1 MPQTKSLA
9 HLIRSNLPV
18 ALAFA
23 VLTTQALLLPFWW
36 LENSL
41 DISVFWEAGT
51 RMASGGANLY
61 GDSVDPSND
70 VGQYIYPP
78 LFSSMFAIF
87 TLFPRWLGY
96 ALWALCNVAMIAAC
110 LKLLSKSLQ
119 VTDEFKPRF
128 MAIILLA
135 LFGAFWFN
143 NLEGQV
149 NILVLLLLCAG
160 ILFIERGKPLIGGGL
175 IGGAAMLKVMPIVLL
190 FVLLAQKRFL
200 AALGMIL
207 GLAVFWCLPMF
218 WMLSS
223 GPVSALE
230 QNASLSKEYATELAI
245 KRAKESS
252 ASGLGGSRAPN
263 NSLSAVG
270 RRYFGSP
277 IKLSTQK
284 SDGKSPLIAE
294 VSDPIIR
301 WSAFGIGAILG
312 LLSMLLA
319 WRGQNS
325 RHVRITS
332 LGLGLTAAA
341 LVNPLYWPHHTVLLA
356 LAIAPAVAFG
366 WQKRLILPLV
376 VMCYLPLLNVV
387 PPLRW
392 MGILGTPTLGVL
404 IIWGMVFRDSWRQ
417 SVDADAEPHILR
429 DHEEANTGNSTA

>member
-1 MPQTKSLA
+1 M
-9 HLIRSNLPV
+9 
-18 ALAFA
+18 ALA
-23 VLTTQALLLPFWW
+23 VLTIQALLLSYWW

-41 DISVFWEAGT
+41 DVSVFWETGT
-51 RMASGGANLY
+51 RMASGGSDLY
-61 GDSVDPSND
+61 RDSTDPSND

-78 LFSSMFAIF
+78 LFSSIFAIF

-96 ALWALCNVAMIAAC
+96 VLWALCNVAMIAAC
-110 LKLLSKSLQ
+110 LQLLSKTLQ
-119 VTDEFKPRF
+119 IPEKFKPWF
-128 MAIILLA
+128 MATILLA

-149 NILVLLLLCAG
+149 NTLVLLFLCAG
-160 ILFIERGKPLIGGGL
+160 ILFLERGKLLIGGGF

-207 GLAVFWCLPMF
+207 GLALFWCLPML

-230 QNASLSKEYATELAI
+230 QNVSLSKEYVTELAI
-245 KRAKESS
+245 KRASNSS

-270 RRYFGSP
+270 RRYFGAP
-277 IKLSTQK
+277 IKLSTTK

-301 WSAFGIGAILG
+301 WSAFGLGAILG
-312 LLSMLLA
+312 LLSMLLG
-319 WRGQNS
+319 WRGRDS
-325 RHVRITS
+325 RHVRIAS

-341 LVNPLYWPHHTVLLA
+341 LVNPLYWPHHTILLA
-356 LAIAPAVAFG
+356 LAIAPVAALG
-366 WQKRLILPLV
+366 WRKRLIIPLAI
-376 VMCYLPLLNVV
+376 MCFLPLLNVV
-387 PPLRW
+387 LPLRW

-404 IIWGMVFRDSWRQ
+404 IIWGMVFRESWRQ
-417 SVDADAEPHILR
+417 SVDADAEPPILR
-429 DHEEANTGNSTA
+429 AHEEANTGNFTA